1 MNEKILLAIS
11 PSIIAAIATYYVASK
26 NIFSTM
32 RTKVAN
38 AQLYNVYLPLFTFL
52 EPYLYKNVDIDII
65 KEFLQLFDEIKDN
78 HYELIHCDLLND
90 VQILKNSLKNNTYK
104 YEYYD
109 YVCNTL
115 DRHFEKN
122 RRFLKLPTRTL
133 EYKINNRQFNK
144 STRETLRLIGD
155 RALELL
161 PFILL
166 ILCFTVLATLVQIFI
181 NFISN
186 L

>member
-1 MNEKILLAIS
+1 MSEKILLAIS

-38 AQLYNVYLPLFTFL
+38 DQLYNVYLPLFIFL
-52 EPYLYKNVDIDII
+52 EPYLYKNIDIAII
-65 KEFLQLFDEIKDN
+65 KEFLKLFNEIKDN
-78 HYELIHCDLLND
+78 HYELIDCDLLND
-90 VQILKNSLKNNTYK
+90 VQILNNALENNTYK

-109 YVCNTL
+109 YVCSTL
-115 DRHFEKN
+115 DRLFEKN

-133 EYKINNRQFNK
+133 SYKINNRQFNK
-144 STRETLRLIGD
+144 STKETLRVI
-155 RALELL
+155 ANKVLEVL
-161 PFILL
+161 PLILL
-166 ILCFTVLATLVQIFI
+166 LLFFTVLATLVQIFI

>member
-1 MNEKILLAIS
+1 MSEKILLAIS

-26 NIFSTM
+26 NIFSNM
-32 RTKVAN
+32 RIKVAN
-38 AQLYNVYLPLFTFL
+38 DQLYNVYLPLFIFL

-65 KEFLQLFDEIKDN
+65 KEFIKLFNEIKNN
-78 HYELIHCDLLND
+78 HYELIHSDLLNA
-90 VQILKNSLKNNTYK
+90 VQILNNALENNTYK

-109 YVCNTL
+109 YLCNTL
-115 DRHFEKN
+115 DKHFEKN
-122 RRFLKLPTRTL
+122 RRFLKLPTRNL

-144 STRETLRLIGD
+144 STKEILRLIGN
-155 RALELL
+155 RLLELI

-166 ILCFTVLATLVQIFI
+166 ILFFTVLATLVQIFI